1 MGFNSLLA
9 FIITLICYYR
19 SASIHKEEKNCSKNN
34 KHVSTLL
41 LVTYSHILTPFRVF
55 KSSKVVKSSK
65 AKAIVVDKEE
75 EEEEEED

>member
-1 MGFNSLLA
+1 M
-9 FIITLICYYR
+9 
-19 SASIHKEEKNCSKNN
+19 HEEEEDYSKNN
-34 KHVSTLL
+34 KYVLTLL
-41 LVTYSHILTPFRVF
+41 LVTCSYILTPFRIF